1 MEFLLGQQRPALLQ
15 RCNKAKCN
23 YLLGILREFLILL
36 RIILFLICRLKKIA
50 IYTYYTRV
58 LYISYCPLRNEN
70 TYSFIHLQINPPRTL
85 AAQSRKKH
93 NLWLSTDAAVTDH
106 PAVPSPGC
114 ETSMASICG
123 ARKLHDYR
131 LSEWFTSGY
140 FSYLVSDCFTFS
152 GISYQLFIQEYLM
165 IYSIYSICI

>member
-70 TYSFIHLQINPPRTL
+70 TYSFIHLQINPPWTL
-85 AAQSRKKH
+85 AAQSRKTTSLFMTVDRCCS
-93 NLWLSTDAAVTDH
+93 NWPSSCTFPWLRDLNGIDLWSTQATWLS
-106 PAVPSPGC
+106 
-114 ETSMASICG
+114 I
-123 ARKLHDYR
+123 
-131 LSEWFTSGY
+131 EW
-140 FSYLVSDCFTFS
+140 
-152 GISYQLFIQEYLM
+152 M
-165 IYSIYSICI
+165 IYIGIFFLLSIRLLYL